1 MEGKKIKPLDIIGI
15 IKRYALIIIIIGT
28 LSFLLLSPLAFFL
41 NKLTYTAVGSI
52 KIEPVTATTLVGF
65 ESSITSYYKDFVGT
79 QIFKIHSKE
88 IVEKALE
95 RLSEEDKK
103 VFIKGQLPYEK
114 EIEIILRSFTV
125 TSIRDTHLINV
136 IFTWET
142 NKALADLINE
152 IMLVYL
158 EEVEKE
164 IENKDRKRL
173 DYLLSEKLRLEKELE
188 KEFELLKEVS
198 DMANTSTFSEQFN
211 PHNNKIDYLNE
222 AYIKAYS
229 GRLDAENRYIQ
240 VKDEVDSIK
249 ELSLDS
255 LVDEM
260 VEKDQSLWDLGFWTY
275 KTLQEMNAT
284 LDGMTIDNSDRIYV
298 EERMT
303 NMQNHLEKLRG
314 DVRKR
319 AEKVIY
325 TKRDYE
331 LSVKEIEA
339 SASYKASVRTE
350 NQLWQDLI
358 WERELAAEVSKL
370 ILKGAQIEENIK
382 NLRQTYDRVT
392 ERLYYLQ
399 AESMAP
405 SRLSLA
411 TKAQFP
417 FEPSGATKTKLLA
430 LIFILA
436 YGWISFV
443 ILVIVL
449 TDNRIRSTKDVENAL
464 GFEVNWP
471 ISKVDFDF
479 LTLTTKEKGNY
490 VYEAI
495 NSVAI
500 KIHKEYKKQSSKI
513 ITFTGTDKE
522 IGTTSILL
530 NIGTIISNLGVKVCI
545 VEGKNYNRFYREYYN
560 KDSELIN
567 DNERNV
573 DIVSLEY
580 NLIENHHIDELLE
593 KIKKDYDMV
602 IFDTDPILKSGLT
615 EYIILQSDLTM
626 VICHGDYSYYRDLR
640 KSFEILEKLE
650 VESVGAILNWGSNK
664 IKKRRR

>member
-1 MEGKKIKPLDIIGI
+1 MEGKRIKPIDIVGI
-15 IKRYALIIIIIGT
+15 IKRYALIVIIIGT
-28 LSFLLLSPLAFFL
+28 LTFLLLSPLGFLL
-41 NKLTYTAVGSI
+41 NKLTYTAIGSI

-88 IVEKALE
+88 IIEKALE
-95 RLSEEDKK
+95 RLNEEERRI
-103 VFIKGQLPYEK
+103 FIKGQLPYEK
-114 EIEIILRSFTV
+114 EIEIILRSLVV
-125 TSIRDTHLINV
+125 TSIRDTHLINI
-136 IFTWET
+136 IFIWET
-142 NKALADLINE
+142 NVAIAELVNE
-152 IMLVYL
+152 IMIVYL

-173 DYLLSEKLRLEKELE
+173 DYLLSEKVRLEGELE
-188 KEFELLKEVS
+188 REFELLKEIS

-229 GRLDAENRYIQ
+229 KRLESENNYIQ
-240 VKDEVDSIK
+240 VKDEVQNIK

-284 LDGMTIDNSDRIYV
+284 LDGMTIDNTDRIYV

-339 SASYKASVRTE
+339 KSTYKASVRTE
-350 NQLWQDLI
+350 SQLWQDLI
-358 WERELAAEVSKL
+358 RERELAAEVSKL
-370 ILKGAQIEENIK
+370 ILKGAQVEENIK

-417 FEPSGATKTKLLA
+417 FEPSGATRSKLLA
-430 LIFILA
+430 LIFLLS
-436 YGWISFV
+436 YGWIAFV
-443 ILVIVL
+443 ILVVVF

-471 ISKVDFDF
+471 ISRVDFDF
-479 LTLTTKEKGNY
+479 LNLAIKEKSHY

-500 KIHKEYKKQSSKI
+500 RIHKEYKKEESKI

-545 VEGKNYNRFYREYYN
+545 VEGKNYNHFYRNYYKTDIEKI
-560 KDSELIN
+560 KDI
-567 DNERNV
+567 ERKL
-573 DIVSLEY
+573 DIISPNY
-580 NLIENHHIDELLE
+580 KLIENHHIDVLLKELRG
-593 KIKKDYDMV
+593 KYDMI

-615 EYIILQSDLTM
+615 EYIILQSQLTM

-640 KSFEILEKLE
+640 KSFEILEKLK